1 MEGRGLLC
9 LFRQVAVETM
19 SPYEDKSFH
28 RIQSA
33 YNSKWHLG
41 FQHKTVPL
49 AEKGPRIRGALSRSW
64 TRRRFNVHKCDFK
77 FYSGDHRPLNDITYS
92 GLDALVREHHN
103 PLTPSPFP
111 HSKAA
116 INSEPGLT
124 NDIGDVSKD
133 DTEKVS
139 DTKISKGYKERLLQ
153 QQVLKRMHHQR
164 KIRHPRHK
172 RPRPSRAE
180 KNGLKALKR
189 KQPMAMMSKTQ
200 NFV

>member
-9 LFRQVAVETM
+9 SFRQVAVETM
-19 SPYEDKSFH
+19 SPYEDKTYH

-49 AEKGPRIRGALSRSW
+49 VERRPHRGALSRSW
-64 TRRRFNVHKCDFK
+64 TRRRRFNVHKCDFK
-77 FYSGDHRPLNDITYS
+77 FYSGDHRPVHDITFS
-92 GLDALVREHHN
+92 GLDDLVREHHK
-103 PLTPSPFP
+103 PHTPSPYP

-116 INSEPGLT
+116 INSENDIT
-124 NDIGDVSKD
+124 NDIGDISKD

-189 KQPMAMMSKTQ
+189 KQPMAIMSKTQ